1 MGKTIAIMQPTYL
14 PWVGYFDLMDQSDL
28 FIFLDTVQFEKC
40 SWQKRNNIKTS
51 SGETWL
57 TIPVKRNGLHQKL
70 IEIEINRSSPF
81 QKKHIKTIEYA
92 YSKAPYY
99 YQYMPALQEVLQK
112 EHQYLIELTIE
123 ICLWIRAMLGI
134 ETEIIRSS
142 NLKSS
147 GSNVDLVI
155 ALCKEVGAQRYY
167 SPRGAA
173 EYIGENNTFLYN
185 NIDLVYQNY
194 LPVTYQQLHGNFIPY
209 LSVIDLLMNEGE
221 KSLSII
227 RAGCQKK

>member
-1 MGKTIAIMQPTYL
+1 MGKTVAIMQPTYL
-14 PWVGYFDLMDQSDL
+14 PWAGYFDLMDQSDL

-40 SWQKRNNIKTS
+40 SWQKRNKIKTS

-57 TIPVKRNGLHQKL
+57 TIPVKRSGLQQKL
-70 IEIEINRSSPF
+70 IEIEITRLSQF
-81 QKKHIKTIEYA
+81 QKKHLRTLEYA
-92 YSKAPYY
+92 YKKAPYY
-99 YQYMPALQEVLQK
+99 DQYMPALKEILQK
-112 EHQYLIELTIE
+112 GHQYLTELTIE

-167 SPRGAA
+167 SPKGAA
-173 EYIGENNTFLYN
+173 TYIGENNAFLDN
-185 NIDLVYQNY
+185 NIVLIYQNY
-194 LPVTYQQLHGNFIPY
+194 RPVPYQQLHG
-209 LSVIDLLMNEGE
+209 D
-221 KSLSII
+221 
-227 RAGCQKK
+227 